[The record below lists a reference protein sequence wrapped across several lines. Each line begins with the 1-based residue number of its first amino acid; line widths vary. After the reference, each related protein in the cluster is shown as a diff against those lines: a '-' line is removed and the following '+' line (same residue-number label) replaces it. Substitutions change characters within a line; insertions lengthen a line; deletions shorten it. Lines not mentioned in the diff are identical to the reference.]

1 MGGKILHAIDR
12 YHEWWNK
19 VRVESRGRKL
29 NRNYIAGQVGLAPFD
44 EREELFTRFLLGP
57 ETAKHT
63 GRDGYRTGLLYA
75 SHGHT

>member
-57 ETAKHT
+57 KTAKHT
-63 GRDGYRTGLLYA
+63 GRHSDGAGFLDTTHCHA
-75 SHGHT
+75 